1 MHYFTNKR
9 GLPVLT
15 GKWRSTLTAILGV
28 ALVCGV
34 TLQAAPGL
42 AHARA
47 HAAGGKTIVVD
58 YIADFSSLDSARCYD
73 TQCYPFMHAMYDQL
87 VGYDTA
93 HGTGLSL
100 IPDAAAAM
108 PAISNGGKTY
118 TFQLRH
124 DVHFWN
130 GRLVTAA
137 DWVYSFQRIIDP
149 KSQAGAAAF
158 WQGIV
163 GATRFAAGKATSVSG
178 IKAAGKFG
186 LRIDLL
192 SPDSTFLYVLAMPFG
207 SVVDKNQIA
216 KYGKSYGAQHP
227 MGTGPYEFKDYESGQ
242 RLTLARNP
250 HYFRPGTGHVDSIE
264 ADIGVSTETAFL
276 RIQRG
281 QADLDGDFPTPIP
294 PAEFLNVLSDPTL
307 SKRVAKQVQVATQY
321 IAMNTQMKPFD
332 NVLVRRA
339 VNYAINKPLL
349 VRLVNGRG
357 SATATFLPPL
367 MPGYGKY
374 ALYSYNPAKA
384 RQLLKQAGYPDGFST
399 TFYSDNSAD
408 DPRISQAIVPMLGA
422 IGIKAQLKVL
432 PGPQWQ
438 AIVQSKGKSPIT
450 WTAWYQDFPDPN
462 DWYEPIMS
470 CASAVPGTFNMS
482 FYCNP
487 KVDAFAHKLK
497 IMTDRAAR
505 LRLYPQL
512 DKMVMEDA
520 PVAPVFNSVFYS
532 LPSTSMKRYSI
543 SASPWTL
550 VFQDYVKG

>member
-1 MHYFTNKR
+1 M
-9 GLPVLT
+9 LT
-15 GKWRSTLTAILGV
+15 GRWRSTLTPILGA

-34 TLQAAPGL
+34 TLRAAP
-42 AHARA
+42 AQARVPARA
-47 HAAGGKTIVVD
+47 HAAGGGTLVVD

-73 TQCYPFMHAMYDQL
+73 TQCYPWMHAMYDQL

-93 HGTGLSL
+93 HGSGLTL

-108 PAISNGGKTY
+108 PILSNGGKTY
-118 TFQLRH
+118 TFKLRP
-124 DVHFWN
+124 DVRFWN
-130 GRLVTAA
+130 GKAVTSA

-149 KSQAGAAAF
+149 KSEAGAAAF

-163 GATRFAAGKATSVSG
+163 GAKEFAAGKAKSVAG
-178 IKAAGKFG
+178 IKAVGKYG

-207 SVVDKNQIA
+207 SVVDAATIA
-216 KYGKSYGAQHP
+216 KYGKSYTPQHI
-227 MGTGPYEFKDYESGQ
+227 MGTGPYMFKEYKLAQ

-250 HYFRPGTGHVDSIE
+250 HYFRPGTGHVDGIE

-294 PAEFLNVLSDPTL
+294 PAEFLNVLGDSTL
-307 SKRVAKQVQVATQY
+307 GKRVAKQVQVATQY
-321 IAMNTQMKPFD
+321 IAMNTRMKPFD

-339 VNYAINKPLL
+339 INYAINKRLL

-357 SATATFLPPL
+357 SATDTFLPPL
-367 MPGYGKY
+367 MPGYGHY
-374 ALYSYNPAKA
+374 TLYSYNPAMA
-384 RQLLKQAGYPDGFST
+384 LQLLKKAGYPNGFST

-408 DPRISQAIVPMLGA
+408 DPRISQAIVQQLA
-422 IGIKAQLKVL
+422 QVGIKASLKVL
-432 PGPQWQ
+432 LEPQWQ
-438 AIVQSKGKSPIT
+438 AIVQTPGKSPIT

-462 DWYEPIMS
+462 DWYEPIES

-512 DKMVMEDA
+512 DKMLMEDA

-532 LPSTSMKRYSI
+532 LPSAAMKRYSI

-550 VFQDYVKG
+550 VFQDYVKQ